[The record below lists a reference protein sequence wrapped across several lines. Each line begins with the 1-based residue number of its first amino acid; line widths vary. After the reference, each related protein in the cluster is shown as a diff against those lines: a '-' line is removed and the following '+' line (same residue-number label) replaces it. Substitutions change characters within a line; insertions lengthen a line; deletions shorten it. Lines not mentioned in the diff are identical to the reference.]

1 MSHRTLFALL
11 LLVLLLGVVCV
22 SGDRAYEARP
32 MSPRAPSGRE
42 APSGKDTAVSAGRP
56 AARSARPAAEATS
69 PSRATPPPERWGC
82 VVAEGDTLSALA
94 RRNGVTVGDII
105 RLNAITAPR
114 RIVPGAE
121 LLLRPVTVDGIAG
134 RPAAGDVVIDVIK
147 KERKVEL
154 RIRGKLVRT
163 YRCALG
169 RAPAGDKAVEG
180 DRRTPEG
187 EFYVCQRLARG
198 KYGPSLGI
206 SYPDAEDAERG
217 LRSGL
222 ITGLAHREIVESI
235 RARRKPPWTTKL
247 GGAICIHGRGA
258 GRDWTLGCIALDDA
272 DAGELFVLTPMGA
285 MVRIAASRTE

>member
-1 MSHRTLFALL
+1 MSHRTLLALL

-22 SGDRAYEARP
+22 TGDRAYEARP

-42 APSGKDTAVSAGRP
+42 APSGKDAAVSAARP
-56 AARSARPAAEATS
+56 AARSARPPSEADAQPT
-69 PSRATPPPERWGC
+69 RAPERWGC
-82 VVAEGDTLSALA
+82 VVAEGDTLSAVA
-94 RRNGVTVGDII
+94 RRNGVTLGDII
-105 RLNAITAPR
+105 RLNGISAPR

-121 LLLRPVTVDGIAG
+121 LLLRPVGVDGIAG
-134 RPAAGDVVIDVIK
+134 RPAAEDVVIDVLK

-169 RAPAGDKAVEG
+169 RAPEGDKEREG

-222 ITGLAHREIVESI
+222 ITGRAHREIVESI
-235 RARRKPPWTTKL
+235 RARRRPPWTTKL

-272 DAGELFVLTPMGA
+272 DAGELFVLTPMRA
-285 MVRIAASRTE
+285 KVRIAAGRAE